1 MTAAN
6 QTPTPVAQQLL
17 IQMKPISLT
26 INGAAI
32 GPIQT
37 PDGLLLALAIEH
49 ELGIEV
55 IRHPAAYRATFCE
68 RRSGFGKPLR

>member
-37 PDGLLLALAIEH
+37 PDGLMMMVPSPSASAMAL
-49 ELGIEV
+49 
-55 IRHPAAYRATFCE
+55 
-68 RRSGFGKPLR
+68 